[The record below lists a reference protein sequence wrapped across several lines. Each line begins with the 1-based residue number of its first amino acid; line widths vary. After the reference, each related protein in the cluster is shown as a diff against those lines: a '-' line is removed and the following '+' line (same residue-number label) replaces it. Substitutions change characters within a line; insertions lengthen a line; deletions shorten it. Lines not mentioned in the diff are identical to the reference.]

1 MPLHNGLKNFV
12 TDQNCF
18 LSIGNFDGVHLGHR
32 SILSRLVE
40 LAQSN
45 NCQSVVLTFE
55 PHPIQLLRPEFA
67 PPRLTSLRE
76 KSDLILATGVDN
88 VVVYPTDEALLN
100 LTAEEFFQQIVVDH
114 FQAQGLVEGPNFFFG
129 KNRAGNVQ
137 SLAELCDTH
146 EMSLNILSPLE
157 NSGEMTSSSAIRR
170 AIENGEMR
178 TARNQLGRAYSISG
192 KVIQGDQRGR
202 TIGFP
207 TANLSDVETLIPADG
222 VYAAR
227 VKLADKTYSAAVNI
241 GPNPTFGIE
250 SKKIEAHLLNFNGD
264 LYGTTLQLEFIQQI
278 RSIQSFNSAEQLKQ
292 QINQDLLK
300 VSEILSDVEE

>member
-1 MPLHNGLKNFV
+1 MPLHNGLKDFNGSR
-12 TDQNCF
+12 DCF
-18 LSIGNFDGVHLGHR
+18 LSIGNFDGVHLGHQ

-45 NCQSVVLTFE
+45 NRQSVVLTFE

-67 PPRLTSLRE
+67 PPRLTSLQE
-76 KSDLILATGVDN
+76 KTKRILATGVDH

-114 FQAQGLVEGPNFFFG
+114 FHAQGLVEGPNFFFG
-129 KNRAGNVQ
+129 KNRAGNIQ
-137 SLAELCDTH
+137 SLAKLCDAH

-157 NSGEMTSSSAIRR
+157 NNGEMTSSSAIRK
-170 AIENGEMR
+170 AIENGDMR
-178 TARNQLGRAYSISG
+178 TAKTQLGRAYSISG

-227 VKLADKTYSAAVNI
+227 VEFADKTYSTAVNI
-241 GPNPTFGIE
+241 GPNPTFGIK

-264 LYGTTLQLEFIQQI
+264 LYGRTLQLEFIQQI
-278 RSIQSFNSAEQLKQ
+278 RSIQIFNSAEDLKQ
-292 QINQDLLK
+292 QINQDLLQ
-300 VSEILSDVEE
+300 VREILSDVDE